1 MFNSNKIVWFFNV
14 LAILAFFPSC
24 SNVQTKTEGNQA
36 ENAADSSDDA
46 VKYYASVVFLLPSP
60 GEILERFYGA
70 DLKYNAGLL
79 NSPANKDKYIGSKA
93 QSLNLGAYIT
103 DMAYAALFERSTET
117 VNYLEA
123 IQSLSTEAGISS
135 TIFESLVIRSK
146 ANAGKIDSLVSISNE
161 AFTGML
167 EFLESGGKESTI
179 AQISAG
185 AYIESLYIA
194 VQSISKFSNDD
205 NLVKMLAEMKYPMDN
220 LLETAKSASAGSSDP
235 DNSIVAYLKEISAIF
250 NELDSNPSKTVVSE
264 ANAGT
269 ISISG
274 GNKVSLSEADFNSLK
289 AKVIEIRNKMV
300 SF

>member
-1 MFNSNKIVWFFNV
+1 MLKLRKIVWLFNV
-14 LAILAFFPSC
+14 LALLAFFSSC
-24 SNVQTKTEGNQA
+24 TNVQTKTEGNQA

-79 NSPANKDKYIGSKA
+79 NPPANKDKYIGSKA
-93 QSLNLGAYIT
+93 QSLNLGVYIT

-167 EFLESGGKESTI
+167 EFLESGGKENTI

-205 NLVKMLAEMKYPMDN
+205 NLVKLLAEMKYPMDN
-220 LLETAKSASAGSSDP
+220 LLETAKSASTSAGEP
-235 DNSIVAYLKEISAIF
+235 DNSIVAYLKEISIIF
-250 NELDSNPSKTVVSE
+250 NELDTNPSKTVVSE
-264 ANAGT
+264 AKTGT
-269 ISISG
+269 ISITG
-274 GNKVSLSEADFNSLK
+274 GNKINMSEADFNSLK